1 MKTPQKNRLFPLVFA
16 LVGGLFWSQCGSG
29 TSTGS
34 SASGS
39 SSLPDPTATVASQ
52 IGSTN
57 QQILE
62 DVVHFE
68 RNLASGS
75 DYDFEHVLESLG
87 APRDPTNPNLVKRVP
102 LEAVDSDSDGVDAT
116 FEYDES
122 ENCALGGTKT
132 LVGELTVRL
141 EPGGTQGSLSGD
153 YFVVYDSCVE
163 TVHVSTTTE
172 PCDVETQIEGTLSHT
187 VDIDFLDL
195 NDNDLDTYTI
205 QNSASV
211 DALEFSINE
220 GVTRTADFD
229 LDVTDSSQF
238 NDPDVSGTVTF
249 DSQNYDVNDMA
260 DFIAGSSA
268 SSVCP

>member
-1 MKTPQKNRLFPLVFA
+1 MKKPQKNRFFSLGVVMAGTLV
-16 LVGGLFWSQCGSG
+16 WSQCGSG

-39 SSLPDPTATVASQ
+39 SSLPDPTAAIASQ
-52 IGSTN
+52 VGSTN

-62 DVVHFE
+62 DVIHFE

-75 DYDFEHVLESLG
+75 SYDFEHVVESLG
-87 APRDPTNPNLVKRVP
+87 EPQDPTNPNLIKRMP
-102 LEAVDSDSDGVDAT
+102 LEATDSDSNGVDAT
-116 FEYDES
+116 FEYSES

-153 YFVVYDSCVE
+153 YFVVYDSCVV
-163 TVHVSTTTE
+163 TVHVSTATE

-187 VDIDFLDL
+187 IDIDFLDL
-195 NDNDLDTYTI
+195 NDNDLDSYAI

-220 GVTRTADFD
+220 GATRTADFD
-229 LDVTDSSQF
+229 LDVTDNSQF
-238 NDPDVSGTVTF
+238 NSPDVSGTVTF
-249 DSQNYDVNDMA
+249 DSQNYDMNDMA
-260 DFIAGSSA
+260 DFIADTSA